1 MPARTERSSELT
13 LASDD
18 KITRSDLYSDDGWHL
33 ATKCN
38 RAPVQRPEHEEI
50 VSIIHV
56 LWQANRTEIVHLHSL
71 EDIPPWRG

>member
-1 MPARTERSSELT
+1 MPARTEVPSEQT

-18 KITRSDLYSDDGWHL
+18 KTTRSDLYSDGGWHL

-50 VSIIHV
+50 VAIIHV
-56 LWQANRTEIVHLHSL
+56 LWQANRIEIVHRHSL
-71 EDIPPWRG
+71 